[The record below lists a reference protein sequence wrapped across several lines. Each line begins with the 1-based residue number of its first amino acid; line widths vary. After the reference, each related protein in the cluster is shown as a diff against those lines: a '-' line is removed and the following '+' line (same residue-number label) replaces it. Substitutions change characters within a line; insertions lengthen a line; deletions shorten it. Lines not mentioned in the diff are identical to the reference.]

1 MFLRSINIFYFFLL
15 FAFISFFL
23 HHNSLLAQE
32 NEQNDETDQIQQPP
46 KPIRPIQNQYFYPD
60 DDEDSGLNKCLIG
73 EFHFIALNIKSP
85 DLRRSAAEKWIQENG
100 KFCTVAKLLSIR
112 NNRAQWLGTA
122 DSIKIDAEVDKQ
134 LEIALDKSLEA
145 YNVLFGLQLPPPP
158 SDDEEVQ

>member
-1 MFLRSINIFYFFLL
+1 MNL
-15 FAFISFFL
+15 FSVSGKNWVL
-23 HHNSLLAQE
+23 KKYSQE
-32 NEQNDETDQIQQPP
+32 NIEFLKENFSLDEIT
-46 KPIRPIQNQYFYPD
+46 
-60 DDEDSGLNKCLIG
+60 S
-73 EFHFIALNIKSP
+73 
-85 DLRRSAAEKWIQENG
+85 
-100 KFCTVAKLLSIR
+100 KLLSIR